1 MTAQDWIDTINR
13 IIRNLCVLAM
23 VALVA
28 TCARAEQPYTVAQ
41 CLAEGEIIANA
52 ALGCD
57 QQGDKVTPWFKADM
71 QRLVWEMYY
80 DYREASPVQ
89 IRRSYIVT
97 CQRNRELG

>member
-52 ALGCD
+52 ALG
-57 QQGDKVTPWFKADM
+57 
-71 QRLVWEMYY
+71 R
-80 DYREASPVQ
+80 DYGAPPQAVCAAISLRANETGSWDD
-89 IRRSYIVT
+89 
-97 CQRNRELG
+97 